1 MQIRKIFKT
10 VLFLRVSIFFSF
22 LTINSGYVLCQT
34 ISGLVID
41 KNSNPIAYS
50 TIELLSSKDSIFI
63 KGTISDNNGK
73 FSITS
78 ASNIGIIKV
87 SFIGYNTVYKNY
99 NNSGEDQII
108 IKMFESTT
116 QLEEITVKGNLP
128 QYRMTKN
135 GIQTNVAGTMLS
147 KAGTADDVL
156 KHVPS
161 LRKTESGYDV
171 LGKGSPLIY
180 INGKKVTDLSELDR
194 LSSDNI
200 SNIELI
206 SDPGTEYDATISSV
220 IKIKTI
226 RKVGDGFGFNYRQ
239 VYAQA
244 HKASFQE
251 QLDANYRKSGFDIF
265 GTLYFDQ
272 THNRQE
278 QRGIQAVNNEIP
290 IELKSNMLIESSSN
304 NLKGSIGFNYE
315 IDNSNSIGASY
326 SGSVPTYSLG
336 GWTSTM
342 DIFKNNT
349 ISEQIDNLFTS
360 KGKKLPTHDLNVYYT
375 GMINKVRVD
384 WNGDMYLRRGGNTQV
399 SEEFEMSSSDERTIE
414 TKYDYDS
421 RLYATKLSLSI
432 PIWKGN
438 FMIGGEY
445 SNISR
450 QSNYQINQISDELPS
465 STDDQVKENNIAA
478 FLSYGFTKDKLQ
490 VNGGMRFE
498 NVESNYYDSGNL
510 SANQSKKYQ
519 NLFPHFSFSFPIK
532 ATNFMFSYTAKAQR
546 PSYSMLS
553 GNIQYNDRYTY
564 QGGNPLLQPTTV
576 HTLAATLSYK
586 WIQFYANWRYYKDA
600 FYQCVEPYEQGSD
613 ITIFTFCNI
622 PNYQSMYA
630 GFSLSPK
637 IGCWRP
643 MLDVWVKKQY
653 FEVESEGINHKYN
666 TPIAFFAFNNAIQIC
681 DGFIVNIDMDFN
693 TRGHSTAIKW
703 EPNGGVNVGIYKEF
717 FKNRLSVN
725 LQGMDIFASNRG
737 SNWMIYGKRE
747 IYKWNYSDTRR
758 VMMTVRYKF
767 NVTNSKY
774 KGSSAGK
781 EEKSRL

>member
-1 MQIRKIFKT
+1 MKYN
-10 VLFLRVSIFFSF
+10 LFLKASVILYF
-22 LTINSGYVLCQT
+22 LAISSEYAICQS

-50 TIELLSSKDSIFI
+50 TIELLSSKDSTFI
-63 KGTISDNNGK
+63 KGTISDNDGK

-78 ASNIGIIKV
+78 SPKIGIIRV
-87 SFIGYNTVYKNY
+87 SFIGYNTVYQNY
-99 NNSGEDQII
+99 NSSDKNDRI
-108 IKMFESTT
+108 IKLFERET
-116 QLEEITVKGNLP
+116 QLEEITVRGNLP

-156 KHVPS
+156 KYVPS

-171 LGKGSPLIY
+171 FGKGSPLIY
-180 INGKKVTDLSELDR
+180 INGKKVMDVSELDR

-226 RKVGDGFGFNYRQ
+226 RKIGDGFGFNYRQ

-251 QLDANYRKSGFDIF
+251 QLDVNYRKNGVDIF
-265 GTLYFDQ
+265 GILYLDQ
-272 THNRQE
+272 IHNRQE
-278 QRGIQAVNNEIP
+278 QRGIQVVNNEIP

-304 NLKGSIGFNYE
+304 YLKGSIGFNYE
-315 IDNSNSIGASY
+315 VDNNNSIGASY
-326 SGSVPTYSLG
+326 SGSVPTYNLG
-336 GWTSTM
+336 GWTSAM
-342 DIFKNNT
+342 DILKSNM
-349 ISEQIDNLFTS
+349 ISERINNIFTS
-360 KGKKLPTHDLNVYYT
+360 KGKIRPTHDLNVYYT
-375 GMINKVRVD
+375 GMINKIRID
-384 WNGDMYLRRGGNTQV
+384 WNGDMYLRKGGNTQL
-399 SEEFEMSSSDERTIE
+399 SEELEMISNDERTIE
-414 TKYDYDS
+414 TMYDYDS

-432 PIWKGN
+432 PIWKGSL
-438 FMIGGEY
+438 MIGGEY
-445 SNISR
+445 TDISR
-450 QSNYQINQISDELPS
+450 QSNYQISQISDELPS
-465 STDDQVKENNIAA
+465 STDDEVKENNIAGFA
-478 FLSYGFTKDKLQ
+478 SYGFTKDKLQ
-490 VNGGMRFE
+490 INGGIRFE
-498 NVESNYYDSGNL
+498 HVESKYYDSGDF
-510 SANQSKKYQ
+510 SAIQSKKYQ
-519 NLFPHFSFSFPIK
+519 NLFPHFSISLPVK
-532 ATNFMFSYTAKAQR
+532 ATNLMFSYTAKAQR

-586 WIQFYANWRYYKDA
+586 WIQFYANWRYYKNA

-613 ITIFTFCNI
+613 ITIFTFRNI

-643 MLDVWVKKQY
+643 MLDVWVKKQN
-653 FEVESEGINHKYN
+653 FEVESESINHKYN
-666 TPIAFFAFNNAIQIC
+666 TPIAFFVFNNAIQIY
-681 DGFIVNIDMDFN
+681 DDFIVNIDMDFN

-703 EPNGGVNVGIYKEF
+703 EPNGGVNVGVYKGF
-717 FKNRLSVN
+717 FKNCLSLN
-725 LQGMDIFASNRG
+725 LQGRDIFASNRG
-737 SNWMIYGKRE
+737 SNRLTYGKRE
-747 IYKWNYSDTRR
+747 IYKWNYSDTRK
-758 VMMTVRYKF
+758 VMLTVRYKF

-774 KGSSAGK
+774 KGTGAGK